1 MLSSLPEL
9 RLRGGVDAA
18 RRSTRNRG
26 AVGLGGVALTGLVI
40 ALGTHGGPWLPG
52 ANHPA
57 WIDGPLAGVV
67 PTLGPLALALL
78 LLAMSG
84 SFLLV
89 LTSADALPIR
99 WVASA
104 VVGMHLLFLMAPLL
118 LSSDV
123 FLYLAHAG
131 NGVTNG
137 LNPYVD
143 TPADAAD
150 DPVLDYVALTWSDKP
165 SLYGPLF
172 TLLSYPAAL
181 LGAAGGMWALKVVTA
196 AASLGCVALVS
207 ACARRLGR
215 NPGAAVAFVGLNPV
229 LLVWVVGGAHNDAL
243 LALFLTAGVYLM
255 LSGRERL
262 AGGAI
267 VAAAGI
273 KATAGV
279 LLPLLVLGTVERRRA
294 LQGTLCALAGV
305 VVVAALAFG
314 VSGVVG
320 AAGSLWTG
328 RENLSPQ
335 SVPSQVSSVILGVP
349 VVPAWLEL
357 LGTAVFGSVIVL
369 MLVRAHLG
377 TDWVTAAG
385 WATFAALASTAWM
398 RPWYL
403 VWLLPLAALGNS
415 RALRVAT
422 LGLTAYIVLAM
433 PLRTAVPESLRVII
447 TALTG

>member
-1 MLSSLPEL
+1 M
-9 RLRGGVDAA
+9 
-18 RRSTRNRG
+18 T
-26 AVGLGGVALTGLVI
+26 LTGLAI
-40 ALGTHGGPWLPG
+40 ALGAHGGPWLPG
-52 ANHPA
+52 ANHPG
-57 WIDGPLAGVV
+57 WIDGPLAGVA

-84 SFLLV
+84 SFLVV
-89 LTSADALPIR
+89 LASANAVPIR
-99 WVASA
+99 WLAT
-104 VVGMHLLFLMAPLL
+104 VVVFMHLLFLMAPLL

-123 FLYLAHAG
+123 FLYLAHAR
-131 NGVTNG
+131 NGVTNS

-143 TPADAAD
+143 APADAVD
-150 DPVLDYVALTWSDKP
+150 DPVLDYVVLRWSDKP

-181 LGAAGGMWALKVVTA
+181 LGVAGGMWALKVATA

-262 AGGAI
+262 AGGAV

-273 KATAGV
+273 KATTGV
-279 LLPLLVLGTVERRRA
+279 LLPFLVLGTVERRRA
-294 LQGTLCALAGV
+294 LQGALCALAGLAIL
-305 VVVAALAFG
+305 AAVAFG
-314 VSGVVG
+314 VSGTVG

-335 SVPSQVSSVILGVP
+335 SVPSQLSSVVLGLP
-349 VVPAWLEL
+349 VVPVWLEL
-357 LGTAVFGSVIVL
+357 MGTIVFGSVTVL
-369 MLVRAHLG
+369 MLVRVHLG

-385 WATFAALASTAWM
+385 WATFAALVSTGWM

-433 PLRTAVPESLRVII
+433 PLRAAVPESLRVIL